1 MPALSG
7 GHGRLGALRSTHD
20 ARAIRHVGTGSP
32 DAGSPRSAQAQAPAS
47 LRVNV
52 LRQLEFGQL
61 IGGVDTDVPA
71 ATGRATAMFEII
83 GPANASVRL
92 VFTLPAQL
100 TGEGG
105 GRVALT
111 FGPQSAAYSVNQTNV
126 DNIPFDPR
134 APFTL
139 TLPASGR
146 VVVLIGGMA
155 MPSRQLAS
163 GRYAGNLSLL
173 VTTQ

>member
-1 MPALSG
+1 MRPRLILLALLLQTAPAL
-7 GHGRLGALRSTHD
+7 R
-20 ARAIRHVGTGSP
+20 
-32 DAGSPRSAQAQAPAS
+32 AQAPAT

-61 IGGVDTDVPA
+61 IGGVNADVPA
-71 ATGRATAMFEII
+71 TSGRATAMFEVI
-83 GPANASVRL
+83 GPANANIRL

-100 TGEGG
+100 AGEGG
-105 GRVALT
+105 GQVGLT

-139 TLPASGR
+139 KLPANGR
-146 VVVLIGGMA
+146 IVVLIGGMA
-155 MPSRQLAS
+155 MPSRQLVS

>member
-1 MPALSG
+1 MLTMRSRPALFF
-7 GHGRLGALRSTHD
+7 ALLFLVAAPSLR
-20 ARAIRHVGTGSP
+20 
-32 DAGSPRSAQAQAPAS
+32 AQAPAS

-61 IGGVDTDVPA
+61 IGGVSADVPA
-71 ATGRATAMFEII
+71 VSSRATALFEII
-83 GPANASVRL
+83 GPPNAGVRL

-105 GRVALT
+105 GQIGLT
-111 FGPQSAAYSVNQTNV
+111 FGPQSAAYSVSQTNV

-139 TLPASGR
+139 KLPPTGR

-173 VTTQ
+173 VTSQ